1 MKFKMIS
8 EKDVKAIREARKALT
23 RIAKKTKKLCDAETD
38 ALGNQK
44 KEWKPIAL
52 KCWRMLDEV
61 DALGLS
67 EGRGQPACRDIRI
80 RLEPSGDAKRWFPL

>member
-1 MKFKMIS
+1 MKFRMIS
-8 EKDVKAIREARKALT
+8 DKDVKAIREARKALT
-23 RIAKKTKKLCDAETD
+23 RIAKKTKKLCWAETE
-38 ALGNQK
+38 ALGDPK

-67 EGRGQPACRDIRI
+67 EGSGNLERRVIRI
-80 RLEPSGDAKRWFPL
+80 RLTPSGDAKLWFPL